1 MLWSAIQ
8 LMKNGRT
15 VAMTNQYWDEEEDEM
30 DTTPLNDGD
39 AMKQLRKAKRA
50 DEKRI
55 KELTDKLEAFDK
67 AQRETVIK
75 KVLEDKGVSPKAA
88 RLIVR
93 ELEGDITEDS
103 VSNWVDDNAE
113 VFGLQIQQQQ
123 TPERTLDR
131 AALRQQDIVTQQAF
145 TPDRADDALL
155 RLNNAQSADEI
166 IAMIQSGEFQ

>member
-1 MLWSAIQ
+1 
-8 LMKNGRT
+8 MKNGRT
-15 VAMTNQYWDEEEDEM
+15 VAMTNQYWDEEEDEV
-30 DTTPLNDGD
+30 DTTPLSDSD
-39 AMKQLRKAKRA
+39 AMKQLRKAKRS

-55 KELTDKLEAFDK
+55 KELTEKLEAFDK

-75 KVLEDKGVSPKAA
+75 KVLESKGVSPKAA

-103 VSNWVDDNAE
+103 VTNWVDDNADM
-113 VFGLQIQQQQ
+113 FGLQLQEEQ
-123 TPERTLDR
+123 TPRQTLDR

-145 TPDRADDALL
+145 TPDRADDTLL

>member
-1 MLWSAIQ
+1 
-8 LMKNGRT
+8 MKNGRT
-15 VAMTNQYWDEEEDEM
+15 VAMTNQYWDEEEDEV
-30 DTTPLNDGD
+30 DTTPLSDSD
-39 AMKQLRKAKRA
+39 AMKQLRKAKRS

-55 KELTDKLEAFDK
+55 KELTEKLEAFDK

-75 KVLEDKGVSPKAA
+75 KVLESKGVSPKAA

-103 VSNWVDDNAE
+103 VSNWVDDNADM
-113 VFGLQIQQQQ
+113 FGLQLQEEQ
-123 TPERTLDR
+123 TPRQTLDR

>member
-1 MLWSAIQ
+1 
-8 LMKNGRT
+8 MKNGRT

-30 DTTPLNDGD
+30 DTTPLSDSD
-39 AMKQLRKAKRA
+39 AMKQLRKAKRS

-55 KELTDKLEAFDK
+55 KELTEKLEAFDK

-75 KVLEDKGVSPKAA
+75 KVLESKGVSPKAA

-93 ELEGDITEDS
+93 ELDGEITEDS
-103 VSNWVDDNAE
+103 VSNWVDDNADM
-113 VFGLQIQQQQ
+113 FGLQLQEEQ
-123 TPERTLDR
+123 TPRQTIDR

-145 TPDRADDALL
+145 TPDRADDTLL

>member
-1 MLWSAIQ
+1 
-8 LMKNGRT
+8 
-15 VAMTNQYWDEEEDEM
+15 MTNQYWDEEEDEM
-30 DTTPLNDGD
+30 DTTPLSDSD
-39 AMKQLRKAKRA
+39 AMKQLRKAKRS

-55 KELTDKLEAFDK
+55 KELTEKLEAFDK

-75 KVLEDKGVSPKAA
+75 KVLESKGVSPKAA

-93 ELEGDITEDS
+93 ELDGEITEDS
-103 VSNWVDDNAE
+103 VSNWVDDNADM
-113 VFGLQIQQQQ
+113 FGLQLQEEQ
-123 TPERTLDR
+123 TPRQTIDR

-145 TPDRADDALL
+145 TPDRADDTLL